1 MTDVIFTLYT
11 KRDTHKEREGR
22 RGQERDRDRQT
33 RIRHADNANHSLLA
47 DDMRHIQSKKLIMFK
62 ALRNMIEL
70 SRVTDSER

>member
-22 RGQERDRDRQT
+22 RRQERDRQT
-33 RIRHADNANHSLLA
+33 RIRHADKANHSLLA

-62 ALRNMIEL
+62 VLRNIIEL